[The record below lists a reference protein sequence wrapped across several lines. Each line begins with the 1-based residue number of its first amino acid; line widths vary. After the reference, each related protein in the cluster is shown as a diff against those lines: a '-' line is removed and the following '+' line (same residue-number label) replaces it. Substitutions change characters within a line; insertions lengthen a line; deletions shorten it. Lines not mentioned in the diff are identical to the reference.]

1 MTHFTL
7 AELAQRFNLIVIGD
21 PSHCVFGVA
30 TLETALAHQLS
41 FFTSGKYRSQLLAT
55 KAGAVLMKMPDST
68 TVRRDEVNL
77 VNALISSNPHADFA
91 RIAALFA
98 PQNKRLPGVHPSAVV
113 ELGANIHSSAEI
125 GAQCFI
131 ARSAV
136 IEADAKLGAQCV
148 IGPGC
153 VVGAYSELMPRV
165 TLVKRVLLGR
175 CVTVHSGAV
184 LGADGFSFAQDQGH
198 WLKVPQLGRVII
210 GDGCDIGAN
219 TTIDCGAL
227 DDTVLGVE
235 VKLDNQI
242 QIGHNVRIG
251 DFTAIAGC
259 TAVAGSA
266 TIGAR
271 CLIAGGVGI
280 AGHLEICDGVS
291 VMAMSLVSASI
302 TEKGS
307 YAGAMPLMPQREW
320 RKNAV
325 HLRRLDG
332 TLRNTQRAERA
343 NPHASTNAN
352 FQPLPEHN
360 NND

>member
-1 MTHFTL
+1 MIKLTL
-7 AELAQRFNLIVIGD
+7 AELAERFNLIVLGD
-21 PSHCVFGVA
+21 PDHSISGVA
-30 TLETALAHQLS
+30 TLETALKHQLS
-41 FFTSGKYRSQLLAT
+41 FFTSGKYRLQLLAT
-55 KAGAVLMKMPDST
+55 KAGAVLIKMP
-68 TVRRDEVNL
+68 EPAL
-77 VNALISSNPHADFA
+77 LPKINALISKNPHADFA

-98 PQNKRLPGVHPSAVV
+98 PQSKILPGVHPSAVV
-113 ELGANIHSSAEI
+113 ESGAKIDPSAEV

-131 ARSAV
+131 ASSAV
-136 IEADAKLGAQCV
+136 IDVGVKLGAQCV
-148 IGPGC
+148 VGPDC

-165 TLVKRVLLGR
+165 TLVKRVQLGR

-184 LGADGFSFAQDQGH
+184 LGADGFSFAGDQGH

-227 DDTVLGVE
+227 DDTVLGAQ

-251 DFTAIAGC
+251 AFTAIAGC

-280 AGHLEICDGVS
+280 AGHLEICDGVTI
-291 VMAMSLVSASI
+291 MAMSLVSASI
-302 TEKGS
+302 TEKGT

-332 TLRNTQRAERA
+332 TLRHTKLAEK
-343 NPHASTNAN
+343 S
-352 FQPLPEHN
+352 LPENN

>member
-1 MTHFTL
+1 MTKFTL
-7 AELAQRFNLIVIGD
+7 AELAERFKLGVIGD
-21 PSHCVFGVA
+21 PNHCVCGVA
-30 TLETALAHQLS
+30 TLEIAQDHQLS
-41 FFTSGKYRSQLLAT
+41 FFTSGKYRTQLLAT
-55 KAGAVLMKMPDST
+55 RAGAVLMKASDPALSG
-68 TVRRDEVNL
+68 

-91 RIAALFA
+91 RIATLFA
-98 PQNKRLPGVHPSAVV
+98 PQIRLTPGVHASAVV
-113 ELGANIHSSAEI
+113 EFGANIHIGAEI
-125 GAQCFI
+125 GPQCFI
-131 ARSAV
+131 AGSAV
-136 IEADAKLGAQCV
+136 IEAGAKLGAQCV
-148 IGPGC
+148 VGPDC
-153 VVGAYSELMPRV
+153 LVGAYTQLMPRV
-165 TLVKRVLLGR
+165 TLVKRVQLGR
-175 CVTVHSGAV
+175 CVIVHSGAV
-184 LGADGFSFAQDQGH
+184 LGADGFSFAQDQGR
-198 WLKVPQLGRVII
+198 WLKVPQLGRVIV

-227 DDTVLGVE
+227 DDTVLGAE

-259 TAVAGSA
+259 TAIAGST
-266 TIGAR
+266 TIGSR

-291 VMAMSLVSASI
+291 VMAMSLVSGSI
-302 TEKGS
+302 TEKGV

-332 TLRNTQRAERA
+332 TLRNTKLTAHA
-343 NPHASTNAN
+343 NSS
-352 FQPLPEHN
+352 LPPENN

>member
-1 MTHFTL
+1 MLNFTL
-7 AELAQRFNLIVIGD
+7 AELAARLSLVLIGD
-21 PSHCVFGVA
+21 PNYRISGVA
-30 TLETALAHQLS
+30 TLESAAAHHLS
-41 FFTSGKYRSQLLAT
+41 FFTSGKYRSQLWAT
-55 KAGAVLMKMPDST
+55 RAGAVLMKAPAQTIGAPGESQQQPP
-68 TVRRDEVNL
+68 VANV
-77 VNALISSNPHADFA
+77 LISTNPHADFA
-91 RIAALFA
+91 RIATLFA
-98 PQNKRLPGVHPSAVV
+98 PLAPLLPGVHPSAMV
-113 ELGANIHSSAEI
+113 ENGANIHASAEI

-131 ARSAV
+131 AGTAV
-136 IEADAKLGAQCV
+136 IEAGAKIAAQCV
-148 IGPGC
+148 IGPNC
-153 VVGAYSELMPRV
+153 IVGAYTELMPRV
-165 TLVKRVLLGR
+165 TLVKRVVLGR
-175 CVTVHSGAV
+175 RVIVHSGAV
-184 LGADGFSFAQDQGH
+184 IGADGFSFAQDQGR

-227 DDTVLGVE
+227 DDTVLGAE

-259 TAVAGSA
+259 TAVAGST

-280 AGHLEICDGVS
+280 AGHLDICDGVS

-302 TEKGS
+302 TEKGI

-325 HLRRLDG
+325 HLRQLDG
-332 TLRNTQRAERA
+332 TLRKTKRAEKA
-343 NPHASTNAN
+343 DS
-352 FQPLPEHN
+352 
-360 NND
+360 

>member
-1 MTHFTL
+1 MLNFTL
-7 AELAQRFNLIVIGD
+7 AELAKRFNLILIGEPD
-21 PSHCVFGVA
+21 HCISGVA
-30 TLETALAHQLS
+30 SLDSADAHQLS
-41 FFTSGKYRSQLLAT
+41 FFNSGKYRLQLLGT
-55 KAGAVLMKMPDST
+55 RAGAVLMKAPVGTLGQHQSNSQELD
-68 TVRRDEVNL
+68 R
-77 VNALISSNPHADFA
+77 VNALISANPHADFA

-98 PQNKRLPGVHPSAVV
+98 PLKQIFPGVHASAVV
-113 ELGANIHSSAEI
+113 ELGASIHASAEI

-131 ARSAV
+131 ASSAV
-136 IEADAKLGAQCV
+136 IAANVKLGAQCIV
-148 IGPGC
+148 GPDC
-153 VVGAYSELMPRV
+153 VVGAYSELMARV
-165 TLVKRVLLGR
+165 TLVKRVRLGR
-175 CVTVHSGAV
+175 CVIVHSGAV
-184 LGADGFSFAQDQGH
+184 IGADGFSFAQDQGH

-259 TAVAGSA
+259 TAVAGSTA
-266 TIGAR
+266 IGAR

-291 VMAMSLVSASI
+291 VMAMSLVSAPI
-302 TEKGS
+302 TEKGI
-307 YAGAMPLMPQREW
+307 YAGAMPLMSQREW

-325 HLRRLDG
+325 HLRQLDG
-332 TLRNTQRAERA
+332 TLRKMKQIDKADS
-343 NPHASTNAN
+343 HLGSKS
-352 FQPLPEHN
+352 LPEN
-360 NND
+360 KDND

>member
-1 MTHFTL
+1 MTNFTL
-7 AELAQRFNLIVIGD
+7 AELAERFNLILIGD
-21 PSHCVFGVA
+21 PNHCISGVA
-30 TLETALAHQLS
+30 TLESARKHQLS
-41 FFTSGKYRSQLLAT
+41 FFTSGKYRAQLLAT
-55 KAGAVLMKMPDST
+55 QAGAVLMKMPDPAL
-68 TVRRDEVNL
+68 NL
-77 VNALISSNPHADFA
+77 QEVNALISSNPHADLA

-98 PQNKRLPGVHPSAVV
+98 PQNKMLPGVHPSAVV
-113 ELGANIHSSAEI
+113 ELGASIHASAEV

-131 ARSAV
+131 ASSAV
-136 IEADAKLGAQCV
+136 IEAGVKLGAQCI
-148 IGPGC
+148 IGPDC
-153 VVGAYSELMPRV
+153 AVGAYSELMPRV
-165 TLVKRVLLGR
+165 TLVKRVQLGR

-198 WLKVPQLGRVII
+198 WLKVPQLGRVIV

-227 DDTVLGVE
+227 DDTVLGNE

-251 DFTAIAGC
+251 DCTAIAGC
-259 TAVAGSA
+259 TAVAGST

-280 AGHLEICDGVS
+280 AGHIEICDGVS

-332 TLRNTQRAERA
+332 TLRNTKLADHTRS
-343 NPHASTNAN
+343 HASGK
-352 FQPLPEHN
+352 PLPENN

>member
-1 MTHFTL
+1 M
-7 AELAQRFNLIVIGD
+7 
-21 PSHCVFGVA
+21 
-30 TLETALAHQLS
+30 
-41 FFTSGKYRSQLLAT
+41 
-55 KAGAVLMKMPDST
+55 KASDQEFSSL
-68 TVRRDEVNL
+68 
-77 VNALISSNPHADFA
+77 NALVSSNPHADFA
-91 RIAALFA
+91 RVATLFA
-98 PQNKRLPGVHPSAVV
+98 PHPPTTPGVHPSAVV
-113 ELGANIHSSAEI
+113 ELGASIHASAEV

-131 ARSAV
+131 SSSAV
-136 IEADAKLGAQCV
+136 IAAEAKLGAHCV
-148 IGPGC
+148 VGPDC
-153 VVGAYSELMPRV
+153 IVGAYSELMPRV
-165 TLVKRVLLGR
+165 TLVKRVQLGR
-175 CVTVHSGAV
+175 CVIVHSGAV
-184 LGADGFSFAQDQGH
+184 LGADGFSFAQDHGR

-227 DDTVLGVE
+227 DDTVLGIE

-251 DFTAIAGC
+251 DYTAIAGC
-259 TAVAGSA
+259 TAVAGSS

-280 AGHLEICDGVS
+280 AGHLEICDGVT

-332 TLRNTQRAERA
+332 TLRNTKLA
-343 NPHASTNAN
+343 NHATSPT
-352 FQPLPEHN
+352 PPETN